1 MLRSRVSYPPAPPKA
16 PPRGC
21 SRAVSCVGRPTHQ
34 DEPQAPWRAC
44 SGRYAAVGVWVARP
58 TMGLVAHRLWV
69 RNRTVN
75 SAGNLPAAV
84 QLRWLAVVQLYR
96 DFLLPRRPQQ
106 ARAGWPWERLRGHR
120 KGHLAVMFAFRR
132 GICVRFLTRVNV
144 QGKGE
149 NTCSQICQGALMQ
162 KQKHSSWG
170 SLNSC
175 GSICFSTPEAKRRRV
190 KSSCFDFPYWA
201 AYTLMSEYFLLRLSN
216 RQRLSPS

>member
-1 MLRSRVSYPPAPPKA
+1 MARQLSSLEHVWPLCDECVTAFQRPPRGDLWRLGESVLRSRVSYPPAPPKA

-84 QLRWLAVVQLYR
+84 QLRWLAVVQLCR
-96 DFLLPRRPQQ
+96 DRVSREDRNRLGLALVFARGPPLLRSSR
-106 ARAGWPWERLRGHR
+106 
-120 KGHLAVMFAFRR
+120 
-132 GICVRFLTRVNV
+132 LTRNRLDM
-144 QGKGE
+144 
-149 NTCSQICQGALMQ
+149 SR
-162 KQKHSSWG
+162 
-170 SLNSC
+170 
-175 GSICFSTPEAKRRRV
+175 ST
-190 KSSCFDFPYWA
+190 
-201 AYTLMSEYFLLRLSN
+201 
-216 RQRLSPS
+216 

>member
-1 MLRSRVSYPPAPPKA
+1 MARQLSSLEHAWPLCDECVTAFQRPPRGDLWRLGESVLRSRVSYPPAPPKA

-69 RNRTVN
+69 RHRTVN

-106 ARAGWPWERLRGHR
+106 ARAGWPWERLRASAAIG
-120 KGHLAVMFAFRR
+120 
-132 GICVRFLTRVNV
+132 RVTW
-144 QGKGE
+144 Q
-149 NTCSQICQGALMQ
+149 
-162 KQKHSSWG
+162 
-170 SLNSC
+170 
-175 GSICFSTPEAKRRRV
+175 
-190 KSSCFDFPYWA
+190 
-201 AYTLMSEYFLLRLSN
+201 
-216 RQRLSPS
+216 